1 MEEDGAKVSTVL
13 IVGETYDVF
22 TTQTDKGSKN

>member
-22 TTQTDKGSKN
+22 TTQTHREK